1 MQVTEDDIRDLSQT
15 EYWGICTAID
25 LKNCNSEFIRS
36 RTKISEFINA
46 LCNHIDMKK
55 YGQPQIVHFGQDDDI
70 AGFSMTQL
78 IETSLLSGHFV
89 NKTNSAFI
97 DIFSCK
103 KYLPNAAAEFCS
115 NFFEAEQYKFH
126 SYLRK

>member
-1 MQVTEDDIRDLSQT
+1 MQFTDSDIRGLNQI

-25 LKNCNSEFIRS
+25 LKNCNPEFIRS
-36 RTKISEFINA
+36 HTKISEFIDA

-55 YGQPQIVHFGQDDDI
+55 YGQPQIVHFGQNENI

-103 KYLPNAAAEFCS
+103 KYLPSAAAQFCS
-115 NFFEAEQYKFH
+115 IFLKLNNINFIH
-126 SYLRK
+126 T